1 MSGLKPE
8 EWGQLRVAAAEAFAP
23 QAVRERAAVG
33 RVLGAVEL
41 AGKEVIDR
49 YAGVKRG
56 ADNPRARANR
66 ELAKLKG
73 AK

>member
-1 MSGLKPE
+1 M
-8 EWGQLRVAAAEAFAP
+8 EAFAP
-23 QAVRERAAVG
+23 QAVRERAAIG
-33 RVLGAVEL
+33 KLRSEVEL